1 MINVNTVYQTVLLI
15 LNKEQRGY
23 MTPDEFNKMGEQVQL
38 EIFEKY
44 FEDLNQLIRSPQ
56 TDSDYA
62 DRVTYLEEKISEFE
76 TVNAAQ
82 FVSGGTLTLP
92 NNLHRLNTV
101 AYSGIELQSL
111 GRKEFYNIVRS
122 PLTAPTETY
131 PVYTQDNGYL
141 RILPTTIKGGVI
153 ELAFLRT
160 PVAPKWGF
168 EVNQN
173 LQFYVYRS
181 TESTNFE
188 LHASEQTEVILR
200 ILAYAGIIIRD
211 PQIVQAA
218 SAQVQQQNI
227 NEKS

>member
-92 NNLHRLNTV
+92 SNLHRLNTV

-160 PVAPKWGF
+160 PIAPKWGF

>member
-92 NNLHRLNTV
+92 SNLHRLNTV

-188 LHASEQTEVILR
+188 LHASEQTEVILK

>member
-62 DRVTYLEEKISEFE
+62 DRVTYLEQKISEFE
-76 TVNAAQ
+76 TVNASQ

-92 NNLHRLNTV
+92 NNLHRINTV
-101 AYSGIELQSL
+101 AYNGIELQSL

>member
-23 MTPDEFNKMGEQVQL
+23 MTPDEFNKIGEQVQL

-92 NNLHRLNTV
+92 SNLHRLNTV

-160 PVAPKWGF
+160 PIAPKWGF